1 MFRRKVNLFDYFY
14 NAWCVLWLVVVFL
27 ALFPFIFICIQVK
40 RWNRLGT
47 KLTNFWADI
56 FFFITGLWLKTEYR
70 FRPDKKAH
78 YIFVANHFSYLD
90 VAVGMKVV
98 RNYFSYMGKSSVK
111 KVPLL
116 GYMFAKL
123 HIQVDRG
130 DKNSRAKSFKRSMTA
145 LNNGRSLFIMP
156 EGGILSDTIPVMK
169 QPFKDG
175 AFVLARESKTPIVP
189 ITFVNLYRIMPGTF
203 VFWDFPL
210 VIIHEPVSPEAKTTD
225 ELKQEVYTIIQTE
238 LDRYAHRY
246 SNHSKSGPPGPAG
259 T

>member
-1 MFRRKVNLFDYFY
+1 MFRRKADFFDYLY
-14 NAWCVLWLVVVFL
+14 NAWCVLWLVLIYL

-40 RWNRLGT
+40 RWNWLGT
-47 KLTNFWADI
+47 KLTNVWADI
-56 FFFITGLWLKTEYR
+56 FFFVSGLWVKTEYR
-70 FRPDKKAH
+70 FRPDKKKS

-123 HIQVDRG
+123 HIQVDRS
-130 DKNSRAKSFKRSMTA
+130 DKNSRVKSFKRSVRA
-145 LNNGRSLFIMP
+145 LAEGRSLFIMP

-175 AFVLARESKTPIVP
+175 AFALALESKTPIVP

-203 VFWDFPL
+203 IFRDFPR
-210 VIIHEPVSPEAKTTD
+210 VIIHEPVSPEGKTSD

-246 SNHSKSGPPGPAG
+246 SNH
-259 T
+259 

>member
-1 MFRRKVNLFDYFY
+1 MSPRKANVLDYLY
-14 NAWCVLWLVVVFL
+14 NAWCVFWLVVIFL

-40 RWNRLGT
+40 SLNRLGT

-56 FFFITGLWLKTEYR
+56 FFFISGLWVKTEYR
-70 FRPDKKAH
+70 FRPDKKGH

-123 HIQVDRG
+123 HIQVDRS
-130 DKNSRAKSFKRSMTA
+130 DKNSRTRSFKRSMKA
-145 LNNGRSLFIMP
+145 LEEGRSLFIMP
-156 EGGILSDTIPVMK
+156 EGGILSETIPVMK

-175 AFVLARESKTPIVP
+175 AFVLAVESKTPIVP
-189 ITFVNLYRIMPGTF
+189 VTFVNLYRIMPGSF
-203 VFWDFPL
+203 IFWDSPR
-210 VIIHEPVSPEAKTTD
+210 VIIHEPVSPEGKSTD
-225 ELKQEVYTIIQTE
+225 ELKQEIYTIIQTE
-238 LDRYAHRY
+238 IDRYADRHR
-246 SNHSKSGPPGPAG
+246 NH
-259 T
+259 

>member
-1 MFRRKVNLFDYFY
+1 MSRKKVNLFNYLY
-14 NAWCVLWLVVVFL
+14 NAWCVLWLVMIFL
-27 ALFPFIFICIQVK
+27 ALFPFIFVCIQVK

-56 FFFITGLWLKTEYR
+56 FFFVSGLWVKTEYR
-70 FRPDKKAH
+70 FRPDKKKR

-123 HIQVDRG
+123 HIQVDRS
-130 DKNSRAKSFKRSMTA
+130 DKSSRAKSFKRSIRA
-145 LNNGRSLFIMP
+145 LESGRSLFIMP
-156 EGGILSDTIPVMK
+156 EGGILSDTIPIMK

-175 AFVLARESKTPIVP
+175 AFVLAAESKTPIVP
-189 ITFVNLYRIMPGTF
+189 ITFVNLYRIMPDTF
-203 VFWDFPL
+203 VFRDFPR
-210 VIIHEPVSPEAKTTD
+210 VIIHQPVRPEGKTID

-238 LDRYAHRY
+238 IDRYAHRY
-246 SNHSKSGPPGPAG
+246 RNH
-259 T
+259 

>member
-1 MFRRKVNLFDYFY
+1 MSPRKANVLDYLY
-14 NAWCVLWLVVVFL
+14 NAWCVFWLVVIFL

-40 RWNRLGT
+40 SLNRLGT

-56 FFFITGLWLKTEYR
+56 FFFISGLWVKTEYR
-70 FRPDKKAH
+70 FHPDKKGH

-123 HIQVDRG
+123 HIQVDRS
-130 DKNSRAKSFKRSMTA
+130 DKNSRTRSFKRSMKA
-145 LNNGRSLFIMP
+145 LEEGRSLFIMP
-156 EGGILSDTIPVMK
+156 EGGILSEIIPVMK

-175 AFVLARESKTPIVP
+175 AFVLAVESKTPIVP
-189 ITFVNLYRIMPGTF
+189 VTFVNLYRIMPGSF
-203 VFWDFPL
+203 IFWDSPR
-210 VIIHEPVSPEAKTTD
+210 VIIHEPVSPEGKSTD
-225 ELKQEVYTIIQTE
+225 ELKQEIYTIIQTE
-238 LDRYAHRY
+238 IDRYADRHR
-246 SNHSKSGPPGPAG
+246 NH
-259 T
+259 

>member
-1 MFRRKVNLFDYFY
+1 MLRKKINFFNYLY
-14 NAWCVLWLVVVFL
+14 NAWCVLWLVVIYLF
-27 ALFPFIFICIQVK
+27 LFPFIFICIQIK

-56 FFFITGLWLKTEYR
+56 FFFVTGLWVMTDYR
-70 FRPDKKAH
+70 FRPDRKAN

-90 VAVGMKVV
+90 VAIGMKVV

-123 HIQVDRG
+123 HIQVDRN
-130 DKNSRAKSFKRSMTA
+130 DKKSRVRSFKRSVRA
-145 LNNGRSLFIMP
+145 LQEGRSLFIMP

-175 AFVLARESKTPIVP
+175 AFVLAVESNTPLVP
-189 ITFVNLYRIMPGTF
+189 ITFVNLYRIMPATF
-203 VFWDFPL
+203 VFWDFPR
-210 VIIHEPVSPEAKTTD
+210 VIIHEPVFPEGKSVD

-238 LDRYAHRY
+238 LNRYAHRY
-246 SNHSKSGPPGPAG
+246 NHH
-259 T
+259 

>member
-1 MFRRKVNLFDYFY
+1 VI
-14 NAWCVLWLVVVFL
+14 FL
-27 ALFPFIFICIQVK
+27 ALYPFIYVCIRVK
-40 RWNRLGT
+40 KWNRYGT
-47 KLTNFWADI
+47 RLTNLWADI
-56 FFFITGLWLKTEYR
+56 FFFISGLWVRTEYR
-70 FRPDKKAH
+70 FRPDRKAR

-116 GYMFAKL
+116 GYMFARL

-130 DKNSRAKSFKRSMTA
+130 DKNSRVKSFKRSMNA
-145 LNNGRSLFIMP
+145 LREGRSLFIMP

-175 AFVLARESKTPIVP
+175 AFVLAIDSNTPIVP
-189 ITFVNLYRIMPGTF
+189 ITFLNLYRIMPGSF
-203 VFWDFPL
+203 VFRGFPR
-210 VIIHEPVSPEAKTTD
+210 VIVHEPVYPQGKTAD

-238 LDRYAHRY
+238 LDQYAHRH
-246 SNHSKSGPPGPAG
+246 SNH
-259 T
+259 